1 MNPTAE
7 PVSPAPLCVRSAAS
21 SRDEQLT
28 AAERPCQSKGCSTGR
43 KGIGSRRAGGS
54 GRVASLRHPWGEGCQ
69 FGLLGVLGRFV

>member
-28 AAERPCQSKGCSTGR
+28 AAERPCQSKGCSTGKALAR
-43 KGIGSRRAGGS
+43 DAPGDLDASRACGTLG
-54 GRVASLRHPWGEGCQ
+54 GRVASLDC
-69 FGLLGVLGRFV
+69 